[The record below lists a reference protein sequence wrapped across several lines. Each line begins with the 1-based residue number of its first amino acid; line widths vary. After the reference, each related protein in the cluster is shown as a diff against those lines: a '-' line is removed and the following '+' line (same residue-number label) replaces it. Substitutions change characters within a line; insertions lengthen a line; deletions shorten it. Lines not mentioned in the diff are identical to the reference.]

1 MAVKNFL
8 PEGSRDL
15 ISEEC
20 YKKEEIKRFLEE
32 NMEIWGYEQIIT
44 PTLEYYDIFNSH
56 PEGFKQEDMYKFF
69 DNKGK
74 ILVLRP
80 DMTIPIARVVS
91 TKLRE
96 YDRPI
101 RIRYTSNIYRVN
113 EAFGGKANEITHC
126 GAELIGKETLEGDL
140 EVIFLSIKL
149 LKSLGLEGF
158 KIELGHMG
166 IITSIFNEINITD
179 ELKEKIASLIE
190 RKRLGELEIIL
201 ESIEM
206 LESHKEFLKKLP
218 WLFGNYE
225 ILKQVKE
232 LDIYEKIK
240 ESIEYLETLVDGI
253 RKLKLE
259 EYVSLDM
266 GMIPKINYYTG
277 VIIRGYV
284 QGVGRYV
291 LQGGR
296 YDRLINSFGID
307 NGAIGFAID
316 IDSLLDVYNR
326 KINLFEKKVYF
337 RRENFILALE
347 KANEITSEGYKV
359 KLIPIDTERDVK
371 DGEIII

>member
-15 ISEEC
+15 ISEDC
-20 YKKEEIKRFLEE
+20 YKKEEIKRILEKK
-32 NMEIWGYEQIIT
+32 MEIWGYEQIIT

-91 TKLRE
+91 TKLKE
-96 YDRPI
+96 YERPI

-126 GAELIGKETLEGDL
+126 GVELIGKETLEGDL
-140 EVIFLSIKL
+140 EVIFLAINS
-149 LKSLGLEGF
+149 LKALGLKGF

-166 IITSIFNEINITD
+166 IITSIFNEIDISE
-179 ELKEKIASLIE
+179 ELKEKIAVLIE
-190 RKRLGELEIIL
+190 KKRLGELENIL
-201 ESIEM
+201 EEIS
-206 LESHKEFLKKLP
+206 LEESKKEFLKKLP
-218 WLFGNYE
+218 WLFGSEE
-225 ILKQVKE
+225 ILKSVKDLE
-232 LDIYEKIK
+232 IYSQIK
-240 ESIEYLETLVDGI
+240 DSIKYLENLLEGI
-253 RKLKLE
+253 KKLNLK

-277 VIIRGYV
+277 VIMRGYV
-284 QGVGRYV
+284 QGVGKYV

-296 YDRLINSFGID
+296 YDNLIKSFGVD

-316 IDSLLDVYNR
+316 IDSLVDVYEI
-326 KINLFEKKVYF
+326 KEKLVEKKLYF
-337 RRENFILALE
+337 SSEKFLKALE
-347 KANEITSEGYKV
+347 KAEELTISGYKV
-359 KLIPIDTERDVK
+359 ELIPITGDI
-371 DGEIII
+371 EIDENEIVL